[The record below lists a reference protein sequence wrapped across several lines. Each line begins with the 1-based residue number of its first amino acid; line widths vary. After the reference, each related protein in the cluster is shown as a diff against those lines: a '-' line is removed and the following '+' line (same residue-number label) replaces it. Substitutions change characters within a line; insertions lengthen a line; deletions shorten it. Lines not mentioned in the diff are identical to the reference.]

1 MTSNDPEITIYDP
14 ENCLEQIQGY
24 HKFRHEKITFKKGSL
39 KMFKMFQM
47 LEMSF

>member
-1 MTSNDPEITIYDP
+1 MTSNDPEMTIYDS
-14 ENCLEQIQGY
+14 ENCLEQIQGH
-24 HKFRHEKITFKKGSL
+24 HKFRHEKITFKKGSF